1 MNKAQIRAAEAG
13 ADAATIAALA
23 TTPDDATIT
32 ATVTVPAATVPAVV
46 VPTTT
51 APVDAATQALPVVT
65 VPNTPATAFVENT
78 APTVLASVHEGVV
91 SALNAQMATVNA
103 TLAAA
108 QAEVQ
113 TLKASVA
120 STEALTTI
128 VRQVLGNKIVALG
141 GSASTADTFNS
152 TNIAAEYSRVDALFK
167 DKFKAGGVA
176 ATASPVPVETT
187 PQKASPVDAA
197 IQQFTI
203 PS

>member
-23 TTPDDATIT
+23 TTPDDAVIT
-32 ATVTVPAATVPAVV
+32 AAVVVPAATTPAVV
-46 VPTTT
+46 VPTT
-51 APVDAATQALPVVT
+51 APVDAAITAPVVNAP
-65 VPNTPATAFVENT
+65 VVENT
-78 APTVLASVHEGVV
+78 APTVLASVHDGVV

-108 QAEVQ
+108 QAEVV
-113 TLKASVA
+113 TLKAA
-120 STEALTTI
+120 SANTDALTTI

-141 GSASTADTFNS
+141 GSASTADTFNAS
-152 TNIAAEYSRVDALFK
+152 NIAAEYARVDALFK

-176 ATASPVPVETT
+176 AVASPVPVETT

>member
-23 TTPDDATIT
+23 TTPDDAAIT
-32 ATVTVPAATVPAVV
+32 AAVVVPAATTPAVV
-46 VPTTT
+46 VPTT
-51 APVDAATQALPVVT
+51 APVDAAVTTPIVPAPV
-65 VPNTPATAFVENT
+65 PAIVENT

-108 QAEVQ
+108 QAEVV
-113 TLKASVA
+113 TLKAA
-120 STEALTTI
+120 AANTDALTTI

-141 GSASTADTFNS
+141 GSASTADTFNAG
-152 TNIAAEYSRVDALFK
+152 NIAAEYARVDALFK

-187 PQKASPVDAA
+187 PQKANPVDAA
-197 IQQFTI
+197 IMQFTI
-203 PS
+203 QS